1 MLSLPSILSEVCLR
15 KDCKER
21 CPLPQKPYN
30 TLKFHAIIRAL
41 IFILAGMLIGSGLVT
56 HVHAQSLHSTG
67 QKILDPETIVLTTK
81 VGIMEATLTSLVTKV
96 DNIQSEADTT
106 KAMGAGIGVTITL
119 LQLLGFL
126 VSRKEKL

>member
-1 MLSLPSILSEVCLR
+1 MLPLPPILSEVCLR

-21 CPLPQKPYN
+21 CPLPTKKYN
-30 TLKFHAIIRAL
+30 TLALHSIIRSL
-41 IFILAGMLIGSGLVT
+41 ISILAGMLIGGGLVS
-56 HVHAQSLHSTG
+56 HIHAQSIHSTV
-67 QKILDPETIVLTTK
+67 KIMDPETIVLTTK
-81 VGIMEATLTSLVTKV
+81 VGMMETVLTSLVTKV

-106 KAMGAGIGVTITL
+106 KAMGAGIGVTITF

>member
-1 MLSLPSILSEVCLR
+1 M
-15 KDCKER
+15 
-21 CPLPQKPYN
+21 PQKSYN

-56 HVHAQSLHSTG
+56 HVHAQSYHSTS

>member
-1 MLSLPSILSEVCLR
+1 M
-15 KDCKER
+15 
-21 CPLPQKPYN
+21 PQKPYN

-41 IFILAGMLIGSGLVT
+41 IFILAGMLIGSGLVS